1 MALSILSNSGKKP
14 ASPSIKT
21 KSRLTNLLRIILP
34 IAFALSVGC
43 ASKEEKSPPPPDQP
57 TPAEINVRSASDL
70 LRQGNPEL
78 ALQKVLAALEQD
90 PELPSAYDV
99 AGRIYEQSGQS
110 ELAGKYF
117 KRAVTLDPR
126 NPNFINNY
134 GQHLCRLGDF
144 KQAEQQF
151 LLVATTYQGRIKAAA
166 YANAGLCSVRIPDYD
181 RAAQYFRA
189 ALEVNPNLAVVY
201 YQLARVYFEKKR
213 YPQAR
218 RNLDSYQRHGEH
230 TPATLWLGLRIE
242 RALGNHAQADTYSR
256 ILQSRFPNSEQ
267 ARRASEREYKRRPL
281 R

>member
-1 MALSILSNSGKKP
+1 
-14 ASPSIKT
+14 
-21 KSRLTNLLRIILP
+21 LLRIILP
-34 IAFALSVGC
+34 IALVLSFGC
-43 ASKEEKSPPPPDQP
+43 ASKQEKTPTEDQP
-57 TPAEINVRSASDL
+57 TAAEINAQAASDL

-90 PELPSAYDV
+90 PELPRAYDV

-117 KRAVTLDPR
+117 NRAVSLAPEDPS
-126 NPNFINNY
+126 IVNNY

-151 LLVATTYQGRIKAAA
+151 LHVATTHQGRIKAAA
-166 YANAGLCSVRIPDYD
+166 YANAGLCAVRIPDFD

-189 ALEVNPNLAVVY
+189 ALEISPNLAIAY

-218 RNLDSYQRHGEH
+218 RNFESYQRYGQH
-230 TPATLWLGLRIE
+230 TPDTLWLGLRIE
-242 RALGNHAQADTYSR
+242 RALGNSSQADTYSQ

-267 ARRASEREYKRRPL
+267 ARRASELERKRRSTKRQGL
-281 R
+281 RGPMSSPAQPYQ